1 MGNNTEL
8 PALAAEAP
16 GRPKDTRYKEQF
28 GVIVICK
35 TEAEHKKVYERLYA
49 QGYKCRA
56 VRT

>member
-1 MGNNTEL
+1 MENKTEL
-8 PALAAEAP
+8 PVLAPEAP

-35 TEAEHKKVYERLYA
+35 TEAEHKQVYERLYSK
-49 QGYKCRA
+49 GYRCRA